1 MVIRFNGKVGF
12 RTKQFFGKEAAQEK
26 STKRIG
32 SNFYL
37 FYPSKSQQN
46 WFKIHNMDRIQKST
60 FLHTTDGC
68 EITLYTLTNS
78 SQITV
83 GILDLGG
90 TIVSLR
96 TPDRAG
102 QLEDVVLTYHDPA
115 QYLTN
120 PMYFGSLIGRVA
132 NRIADA
138 SFLLD
143 DKRYNLSK
151 NDGPNN
157 LHSGPDGFHLR
168 LWQAETSNAED
179 SASVHLSLH
188 SPEGDQGYPGEVAVW
203 VRYSL
208 DDLNRLSIQ
217 YRAQTTANTPL
228 SLTNHAYFNL
238 GGQACADILHHTLW
252 IDADH
257 FTAVNDNLIPLHHQP
272 VAETPFDFREPK
284 SIAPSIFQ
292 EDLQLKRGNGFDHN
306 WVLNHPM
313 SFSKAAV
320 LSEPIS
326 GRQMTV
332 WTDMPGVQFYA
343 GGAINTTIPGRSG
356 SPYPKYGGLCLE
368 TQFPPDAVNR
378 PDFTSPILCPGQTYQ
393 HETIFEFSVSD

>member
-1 MVIRFNGKVGF
+1 MNRL
-12 RTKQFFGKEAAQEK
+12 QKE
-26 STKRIG
+26 
-32 SNFYL
+32 
-37 FYPSKSQQN
+37 P
-46 WFKIHNMDRIQKST
+46 
-60 FLHTTDGC
+60 FLQTPDGR
-68 EITLYTLTNS
+68 EITLYTLTN
-78 SQITV
+78 TNKTTA

-96 TPDRAG
+96 TSDRSG
-102 QLEDVVLTYHDPA
+102 QLEEIVLAYRDPA

-138 SFLLD
+138 SFWLD
-143 DKRYNLSK
+143 EKKYSLSK

-168 LWQAETSNAED
+168 LWQAETSTSED
-179 SASVHLSLH
+179 SASLTLTLH
-188 SPEGDQGYPGEVAVW
+188 SPEGDEGFPGDVSVW
-203 VRYSL
+203 VRYTL
-208 DDLNRLSIQ
+208 DDFNRLSIQ
-217 YRAQTTANTPL
+217 YHAQTTAATPI

-238 GGQACADILHHTLW
+238 GGPACADILHHTLC

-272 VAETPFDFREPK
+272 VAQTPFDFREPK
-284 SIAPSIFQ
+284 PIAPSIFQ
-292 EDLQLKRGNGFDHN
+292 EDPQLKRGNGFDHN
-306 WVLNHPM
+306 WVLNHPLRL
-313 SFSKAAV
+313 SKAAM

-332 WTDMPGVQFYA
+332 WTDMPGMQFYA

-356 SPYPKYGGLCLE
+356 SPYPKHGGLCLE
-368 TQFPPDAVNR
+368 TQFPPNAVNR
-378 PDFTSPILCPGQTYQ
+378 PDFTSPILIPGQTYR
-393 HETIFEFSVSD
+393 HETIFEFSVCG

>member
-1 MVIRFNGKVGF
+1 MNRI
-12 RTKQFFGKEAAQEK
+12 EK
-26 STKRIG
+26 T
-32 SNFYL
+32 
-37 FYPSKSQQN
+37 P
-46 WFKIHNMDRIQKST
+46 
-60 FLHTTDGC
+60 FLQTPDGR
-68 EITLYTLTNS
+68 EITLYTLTN
-78 SQITV
+78 TDKTTA

-96 TPDRAG
+96 TSNRSG
-102 QLEDVVLTYHDPA
+102 RLEDIVLAYHDPA

-138 SFLLD
+138 SFWLD
-143 DKRYNLSK
+143 EQKYTLSK

-168 LWQAETSNAED
+168 LWQAETATTED
-179 SASVHLSLH
+179 SASLALTLH
-188 SPEGDQGYPGEVAVW
+188 SPKGDQGYPGEVDVW
-203 VRYSL
+203 VRYTL

-217 YRAQTTANTPL
+217 YRAQTTANTPI

-238 GGQACADILHHTLW
+238 GGPDCSDILHHTLW

-257 FTAVNDNLIPLHHQP
+257 FTAVNDNLIPLDHQP

-284 SIAPSIFQ
+284 PIAPSIFQ
-292 EDLQLKRGNGFDHN
+292 EDPQLKRGNGFDHN
-306 WVLNHPM
+306 WVLNK
-313 SFSKAAV
+313 SLSLSKAAV
-320 LSEPIS
+320 LSEPTS

-332 WTDMPGVQFYA
+332 WTDMPGMQFYA
-343 GGAINTTIPGRSG
+343 GGAINTTIPGKSG
-356 SPYPKYGGLCLE
+356 SPYPKHGGLCLE

-378 PDFTSPILCPGQTYQ
+378 PDFTSPILSPGQIYQ
-393 HETIFEFSVSD
+393 HETVFEFSVSD